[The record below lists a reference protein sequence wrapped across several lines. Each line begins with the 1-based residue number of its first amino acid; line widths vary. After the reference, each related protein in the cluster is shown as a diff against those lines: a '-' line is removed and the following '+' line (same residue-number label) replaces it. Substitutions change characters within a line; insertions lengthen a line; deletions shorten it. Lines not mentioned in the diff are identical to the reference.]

1 MADEIR
7 DERSDDDEGTVLPG
21 DQPAAVSAEHAE
33 ARQAH
38 LDHAD
43 GAVLR
48 ADDLIAGYLPGVN
61 ILNGADLYCQP
72 GELVG
77 IIGPN
82 GAGKSTLLKAL
93 FGLVKIG
100 SGTVKLNDR
109 DVTNERAD
117 VLVSAGIGFVPQSN
131 NVFPSLTIEENLQ
144 MGSYQKPSS
153 FKERFDFVAGL
164 FPALRDRRSQRAG
177 SLSGGE
183 RQMVAMGRALMME
196 PSVLLLDEP
205 SAGLSPVMQDEVFVQ
220 TRRINRAG
228 VSVVMVEQ
236 NAARCLQI
244 CDRAYV
250 LDQGR
255 NAYTGTGSD
264 LAKDPKVIE
273 LYLGTLAKA

>member
-1 MADEIR
+1 MSEQTPQQGQISEEELFEREAEIDTAGTENAD
-7 DERSDDDEGTVLPG
+7 RSEHV
-21 DQPAAVSAEHAE
+21 ANAE
-33 ARQAH
+33 
-38 LDHAD
+38 

-61 ILNGADLYCQP
+61 ILNNCDLYCQP

-93 FGLVKIG
+93 FGLVKIK
-100 SGTVKLNDR
+100 SGTVKLAGEDI
-109 DVTNERAD
+109 TNARAD
-117 VLVSAGIGFVPQSN
+117 VLVAKGIGFVPQTN

-144 MGSYQKPSS
+144 MGLYQKPKR
-153 FKERFDFVAGL
+153 FHERFEFVSDI
-164 FPALRDRRSQRAG
+164 FPALRDRRKQRAG

-205 SAGLSPVMQDEVFVQ
+205 SAGLSPAMQDEVFVQ
-220 TRRINRAG
+220 TKRINSRG
-228 VSVVMVEQ
+228 VSVIMVEQ
-236 NAARCLQI
+236 NARRCLQI
-244 CDRAYV
+244 ADRGYV

-255 NAYTGTGSD
+255 NAYTGTGAD
-264 LAKDPKVIE
+264 LMHDPKVIE